1 MLYSI
6 RLSRAAAFCG
16 GSSSLEY
23 LARKLARF
31 GEARALLALVR
42 LPIHRSARV
51 WWTACGT
58 TLSVKT
64 MLEVM
69 SA

>member
-1 MLYSI
+1 MLHSLP
-6 RLSRAAAFCG
+6 LSRTVAFCG

-42 LPIHRSARV
+42 LPIPMSTRV
-51 WWTACGT
+51 CWTACGT

-64 MLEVM
+64 MLEEI